1 MNKEDGKDAQF
12 VEFEEVTW
20 MEYRGYD
27 ISLSAKGL
35 STLQPEIKY
44 QIFVKS
50 NESGK
55 QLIYDSVDVMILND
69 SIEEVIH
76 LAKEWIDIYETFH
89 GWDRFTI

>member
-50 NESGK
+50 DESGK

-89 GWDRFTI
+89 TWDRFTI